1 MQTIILGTMEF
12 NVRHTKY
19 NISKAMLKVRS
30 KFGIFPR
37 AELIEDIPE
46 FTANDWRE
54 SQNLGFDFMSGSDCY
69 GAENALDRPS
79 ITTDCGANVSVG
91 VELKNLWDWNKCAC
105 HMLHLVVN
113 AGLNAATIDVR
124 LQPLYKLCRRFE
136 SLICGMEK
144 IQKEA
149 AGGCGRCAFRV

>member
-12 NVRHTKY
+12 NVRHTKH
-19 NISKAMLKVRS
+19 NIFKAMLKVRS

-37 AELIEDIPE
+37 AEVIEDIPE
-46 FTANDWRE
+46 FTASDWRE

-79 ITTDCGANVSVG
+79 ITTDCGANVSAS

-105 HMLHLVVN
+105 HMLRLAVN

-124 LQPLYKLCRRFE
+124 LQPLYRLCRRLSRSSVAWKKF
-136 SLICGMEK
+136 
-144 IQKEA
+144 
-149 AGGCGRCAFRV
+149 

>member
-1 MQTIILGTMEF
+1 
-12 NVRHTKY
+12 
-19 NISKAMLKVRS
+19 MLKVRS

-37 AELIEDIPE
+37 TELIEDIAE
-46 FTANDWRE
+46 FTASDWRE

-79 ITTDCGANVSVG
+79 ITTDCGANVSAS

-124 LQPLYKLCRRFE
+124 IQPL
-136 SLICGMEK
+136 
-144 IQKEA
+144 
-149 AGGCGRCAFRV
+149 